1 MNAQQSEQYNKF
13 LDEVR
18 SNIIDNMHRDTNLKY
33 LINASYDR
41 SLGIHKHTELDCLYA
56 ESMLLEDESDF
67 YAAFGVNM
75 ENLFKAYSTFKNANS
90 NVQAESMVIAA
101 ADSFLKYLVYTG
113 TVLEMVNML
122 KDKNKITNLQY
133 KFNQSVLEVTFE
145 DANAEDTREFFINFQ
160 PVDWVC
166 SPKNRE
172 REYTELQLNFNG
184 DNQVDILNI
193 KQAFKN
199 LLRRPS

>member
-1 MNAQQSEQYNKF
+1 MNAQQTEQYIKF

-18 SNIIDNMHRDTNLKY
+18 SNIIDNMHRDTNLRY
-33 LINASYDR
+33 LIDASYDR
-41 SLGIHKHTELDCLYA
+41 SLGIHRHTELDCLYA
-56 ESMLLEDESDF
+56 ESMLLEDEDEF

-75 ENLFKAYSTFKNANS
+75 ENLFKAYNTFKNN
-90 NVQAESMVIAA
+90 NNNIQAASMVVTA

-113 TVLEMVNML
+113 TVMEMVNML
-122 KDKNKITNLQY
+122 KDKNKITNLNC

-145 DANAEDTREFFINFQ
+145 NINVEDKQEFFINFQ

-184 DNQVDILNI
+184 DNQVNILNI

-199 LLRRPS
+199 LLRRSN

>member
-1 MNAQQSEQYNKF
+1 MNAQQSEQYIKF

-41 SLGIHKHTELDCLYA
+41 SLGIHKHTEFDCLYA

-67 YAAFGVNM
+67 YAAFGINM

-145 DANAEDTREFFINFQ
+145 DIDAEDKREFFINFQ